1 MKISPAAVS
10 WVEIDLS
17 ALGENL
23 RIINS
28 RLSAPT
34 QIMAVVKADA
44 YGHGL
49 VPVARELVR
58 LKVGALGV
66 NSVEEGLQIRRQV
79 SPSVPVVVLLGPR
92 VEEAGA
98 CLDFQLTPVLYSR
111 PVAQAL
117 SREATKRKI
126 TVRAH
131 LKVDTG
137 MGRLGVVW
145 SDLPE
150 FLQALRGF
158 KRLTITGLSS
168 HLARADEPGEAYN
181 RLQWRRYEQS
191 RRLVEEMGWP
201 LTENH
206 LANSAATFFRSKT
219 HLHFIRPGIMLYGGS
234 PDGDPQRV
242 GDWRLRPVM
251 SLKTRILQIKTLP
264 PRLGV
269 SYGSTYKTSRAEQ
282 VAILPVGYA
291 NGYPRHLSNQ
301 GQVLIRGRLL
311 PVIGRVCMSLI
322 IVRLDAR
329 MECKV
334 GDEAVLLGPQGDQ
347 TIDGDTLARQAGTI
361 SYELFCLMGRLNP
374 RIYRNSRKA
383 LNIEHRT
390 SNIQHRIRGAK
401 GNSKK

>member
-1 MKISPAAVS
+1 MKKSPAPVS

-23 RIINS
+23 RVITA

-34 QIMAVVKADA
+34 QVMAVVKADA

-66 NSVEEGLQIRRQV
+66 NSVEEGIQVRRRV
-79 SPSVPVVVLLGPR
+79 SSSLPVVVLLGPR
-92 VEEAGA
+92 VEEAA
-98 CLDFQLTPVLYSR
+98 TCLDFQLTPVIYSL

-117 SREATKRKI
+117 SREAGKRKI
-126 TVRAH
+126 MVRAH

-150 FLQALRGF
+150 FLQPLRRL
-158 KRLTITGLSS
+158 KRLQITGLSS

-181 RLQWRRYEQS
+181 RLQWQCYEQA
-191 RRLVEEMGWP
+191 RRMVEEAGWR

-206 LANSAATFFRSKT
+206 LANSAAAFFRSRT

-234 PDGDPQRV
+234 PDGDPQRTR
-242 GDWRLRPVM
+242 DLNLRPVLA
-251 SLKTRILQIKTLP
+251 LKTRILQIKTLP

-269 SYGSTYKTSRAEQ
+269 SYGGTYKTSRTER
-282 VAILPVGYA
+282 VAVLPVGYA
-291 NGYPRHLSNQ
+291 NGYSRHLSNQ
-301 GQVLIRGRLL
+301 GQVLIGGRRF

-322 IVRLDAR
+322 IVRLDDR
-329 MECKV
+329 MECAV
-334 GDEAVLLGPQGDQ
+334 GDEAVLLGRQGDEAIQ
-347 TIDGDTLARQAGTI
+347 GDTLARQAGTI
-361 SYELFCLMGRLNP
+361 AYELFCLMGKLNP
-374 RIYRNSRKA
+374 RIY
-383 LNIEHRT
+383 
-390 SNIQHRIRGAK
+390 
-401 GNSKK
+401 KK